1 MEEIIKPKRR
11 GRGKAKP
18 KGILEPH
25 KENWTKEKCHQEA
38 LLFTKRRDF
47 SRCSNAYA
55 VAKKNGWLNEICFHM
70 VRERIQVIG
79 YKKNKRKGV

>member
-1 MEEIIKPKRR
+1 MEEIKPKRK

-25 KENWTKEKCHQEA
+25 KKVWSKAECHQEA

-47 SRCSNAYA
+47 SRCSNAYK
-55 VAKKNGWLNEICFHM
+55 VARKNGWLDEICFHM
-70 VRERIQVIG
+70 VREKIQVMV
-79 YKKNKRKGV
+79 NKTAHF